1 MNGTGITPSRPRG
14 NRKTVVS
21 WAARVEGAGSAQEV
35 VQVAREFLAQLTPY
49 EVHALP
55 AACMPPPKIVDADD
69 VTAYAVG
76 LVRHDC
82 ADSFGDPGL
91 AHKLA
96 DFFSHASGRL
106 ARLAQDGAA
115 LRDG

>member
-1 MNGTGITPSRPRG
+1 MSAAGITPSRPRG

-35 VQVAREFLAQLTPY
+35 VEVAREFLAQLTPY

-55 AACMPPPKIVDADD
+55 SACMPPPKVVDADD
-69 VTAYAVG
+69 VTAYAVA

-82 ADSFGDPGL
+82 ADSSGAPGL

-106 ARLAQDGAA
+106 ARLAQDAGAFPDA
-115 LRDG
+115 

>member
-1 MNGTGITPSRPRG
+1 MNGAGVTPSRPRG
-14 NRKTVVS
+14 SRKRVVS
-21 WAARVEGAGSAQEV
+21 WAARVESAASAAEV

-55 AACMPPPKIVDADD
+55 ASCMPPPKIVDGDD
-69 VTAYAVG
+69 VTAYALA

-82 ADSFGDPGL
+82 AESSGEPNL

-106 ARLAQDGAA
+106 ARLAKDGGAFP
-115 LRDG
+115 GS

>member
-1 MNGTGITPSRPRG
+1 MNGAGITPSRPRG

-35 VQVAREFLAQLTPY
+35 VEVGREFLAQLTPY
-49 EVHALP
+49 EVHGLP
-55 AACMPPPKIVDADD
+55 ASCAPPPKLVDADD
-69 VTAYAVG
+69 VTAYALA

-82 ADSFGDPGL
+82 AGDCGDADL

-106 ARLAQDGAA
+106 ARLANDAGVFPDA
-115 LRDG
+115 

>member
-1 MNGTGITPSRPRG
+1 LNGAGITPSRPRG

-35 VQVAREFLAQLTPY
+35 VEVGREFLAQLTPY
-49 EVHALP
+49 EVHGLP
-55 AACMPPPKIVDADD
+55 ASCAPPPKLVDADD
-69 VTAYAVG
+69 VTAYALA

-82 ADSFGDPGL
+82 AGDCGDADL

-106 ARLAQDGAA
+106 ARLANDAGVFPDA
-115 LRDG
+115 

>member
-1 MNGTGITPSRPRG
+1 MSGAGLTPSRPRG
-14 NRKTVVS
+14 PRKTVVS
-21 WAARVEGAGSAQEV
+21 WAARVEGAFSAQEV
-35 VQVAREFLAQLTPY
+35 LEVARDFLAQLTPY

-55 AACMPPPKIVDADD
+55 PPCMPPPKLVDGDD
-69 VTAYAVG
+69 VTAYALT

-82 ADSFGDPGL
+82 AGDGGERVL

-106 ARLAQDGAA
+106 AQLANEGGAFTHS
-115 LRDG
+115 